1 MQPSGLP
8 RDAPALVHEPRAA
21 CTDRVEDRQLAAI
34 SCGFQ
39 RHGGLAT
46 ADELLRLMR
55 RRSDQPIS
63 ALARWIV
70 DRNVVHFAWEGV
82 TLLPLFQ
89 FDRDR
94 MLPDPIVISVVRELR
109 DIFDDWE
116 IAHWFVTPNASTNGV
131 APVDAFESD
140 PLAALTAARTDRCVA
155 LRPGEK

>member
-1 MQPSGLP
+1 MQLSGLP
-8 RDAPALVHEPRAA
+8 RDAPALVQEPRAVWA
-21 CTDRVEDRQLAAI
+21 DRVEDRQLAAI

-39 RHGGLAT
+39 RRGGLAT

-70 DRNVVHFAWEGV
+70 DRTVVHFAWQGV

-94 MLPDPIVISVVRELR
+94 MLVNPVVVSVVQELR
-109 DIFDDWE
+109 DTFDDWQ
-116 IAHWFVTPNASTNGV
+116 IALWFVTPNASTNGA

-140 PLAALTAARTDRCVA
+140 PLAALAAARTDRSA
-155 LRPGEK
+155 AFRSGEK

>member
-8 RDAPALVHEPRAA
+8 HDAAALVQEPRAVWA
-21 CTDRVEDRQLAAI
+21 DRTEDRQLAAI

-70 DRNVVHFAWEGV
+70 DRNVVHFAWQGV

-89 FDRDR
+89 FDRGR
-94 MLPDPIVISVVRELR
+94 MLPNPIVVSVVRELR
-109 DIFDDWE
+109 DTFDDWQ
-116 IAHWFVTPNASTNGV
+116 IALWFVTPNASTNGL

-140 PLAALTAARTDRCVA
+140 PLAVLAAARTDRCVA
-155 LRPGEK
+155 SRPGEK